1 MSFETHFSP
10 EILQLRPWDAALC
23 RHSLPGLEQERR
35 VRSQPR
41 GIEAGMRASQ
51 RGPPSSFGPEQRSAI
66 LPTEH
71 SLPLR
76 LEHGAEEEHSPS
88 SVHAHMQ
95 PVYTFTPGGPRFFS
109 GTMGHL
115 PEDSTVSSASQCC
128 CESDLPPI

>member
-1 MSFETHFSP
+1 M
-10 EILQLRPWDAALC
+10 
-23 RHSLPGLEQERR
+23 G
-35 VRSQPR
+35 
-41 GIEAGMRASQ
+41 ASQ

-76 LEHGAEEEHSPS
+76 LEHGAEEAHSPS

-115 PEDSTVSSASQCC
+115 PEDTPVSNASQCAVNLT
-128 CESDLPPI
+128 SPPSNSRWA